1 MNSGAWIYE
10 ETVEDGCD
18 SLVMP
23 VCGYVGGRETSWSGM
38 GYQGNILLKTDVGH
52 GEAVVGELI

>member
-1 MNSGAWIYE
+1 
-10 ETVEDGCD
+10 
-18 SLVMP
+18 MP

-38 GYQGNILLKTDVGH
+38 GYQGNILLKTDAGH